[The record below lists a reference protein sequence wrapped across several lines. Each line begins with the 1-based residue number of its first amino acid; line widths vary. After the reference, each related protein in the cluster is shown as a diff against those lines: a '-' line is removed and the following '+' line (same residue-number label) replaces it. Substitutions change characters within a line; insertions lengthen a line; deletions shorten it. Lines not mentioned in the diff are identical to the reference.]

1 MIKSEWTGKNIE
13 QATQKGLK
21 EMGLNAEQAEIEV
34 LFEGGFLKQ
43 AKVLISKKQTEG
55 EKAAEFLQQLLD
67 KMKFNYIV
75 ELTENDEEIK
85 LDLIGTESGA
95 VIGRRGE
102 VLDALQYI
110 VSLVASGE
118 KKGYRR
124 VVVDCESYRQ
134 KRSDNLIK
142 LAKNLEK
149 KVERTDRYVKLEP
162 MNPFERRVI
171 HSALQNSAAVKTT
184 SVGEE
189 PNRYVVIY
197 PKDRPYVERERR
209 EGARGERSG
218 GGGKR
223 SENYRGGQRGGD
235 RRNGRSESERK
246 PRPSAYKEEQA
257 VKQAPPQKEE
267 SDDAS
272 SLTKQRKKLS
282 FVYRSDKKKRRR

>member
-1 MIKSEWTGKNIE
+1 MIKSEWTGKNVE

-21 EMGLNAEQAEIEV
+21 EMGLNENQADIEI
-34 LFEGGFLKQ
+34 LSEGGFLKQ

-75 ELTENDEEIK
+75 ELTEEGEEIK

-110 VSLVASGE
+110 VSLAVSGE
-118 KKGYRR
+118 KKGFRR
-124 VVVDCESYRQ
+124 VVVDSENYRQ

-171 HSALQNSAAVKTT
+171 HSALQDSLSVKTT

-197 PKDRPYVERERR
+197 PKDRPFVERERR
-209 EGARGERSG
+209 ENR
-218 GGGKR
+218 
-223 SENYRGGQRGGD
+223 ENTGQNRRGGQREGD
-235 RRNGRSESERK
+235 RRSFKNGQGEKRQKST
-246 PRPSAYKEEQA
+246 PYKEEEAPRQVMQA
-257 VKQAPPQKEE
+257 SGE
-267 SDDAS
+267 SGES
-272 SLTKQRKKLS
+272 SFSKQRKKLS
-282 FVYRSDKKKRRR
+282 FVYRSDKKKRRK